1 MNSLFLLTF
10 LLLGASLVLADLQFD
25 HPPPFTSEALSDE
38 QKEFLLRELTD
49 TKDDSRAKRAKVS
62 MKGCN
67 KFNLVMFLCLFG
79 QWKFFVTNIGCIL
92 RNVEANSVFC

>member
-49 TKDDSRAKRAKVS
+49 AEDDSRAKRVKAS
-62 MKGCN
+62 IKGCN

>member
-10 LLLGASLVLADLQFD
+10 LLLGASLALADLQFD

-49 TKDDSRAKRAKVS
+49 TKDDSRAKCAKVS

>member
-38 QKEFLLRELTD
+38 QNEFLLRELTD
-49 TKDDSRAKRAKVS
+49 AEDDSRAKRVKAS

-92 RNVEANSVFC
+92 RNVEAN

>member
-49 TKDDSRAKRAKVS
+49 AEKLNAKRVKAS

>member
-49 TKDDSRAKRAKVS
+49 AEDDSRAKRVKAS
-62 MKGCN
+62 IKGCN

-92 RNVEANSVFC
+92 RNVESNSVFC

>member
-1 MNSLFLLTF
+1 MNSLFLLKF

-49 TKDDSRAKRAKVS
+49 AEDDSRAKRVKAS